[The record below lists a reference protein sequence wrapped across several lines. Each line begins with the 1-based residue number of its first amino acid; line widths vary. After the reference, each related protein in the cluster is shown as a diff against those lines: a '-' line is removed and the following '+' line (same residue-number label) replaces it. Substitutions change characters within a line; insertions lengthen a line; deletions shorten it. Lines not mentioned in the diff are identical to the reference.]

1 MTNKHSRIIV
11 VMLWTNCDKITK
23 CFYKFKISI
32 YENGFFVY
40 NKSGN
45 KKRSEERRMIAQWK
59 SKLNVLTEVS
69 GAYFSFFSVS
79 SLCFDDYELCF
90 PSR

>member
-1 MTNKHSRIIV
+1 
-11 VMLWTNCDKITK
+11 
-23 CFYKFKISI
+23 
-32 YENGFFVY
+32 
-40 NKSGN
+40 
-45 KKRSEERRMIAQWK
+45 MIAPWK

-69 GAYFSFFSVS
+69 GAYCSFFSIP